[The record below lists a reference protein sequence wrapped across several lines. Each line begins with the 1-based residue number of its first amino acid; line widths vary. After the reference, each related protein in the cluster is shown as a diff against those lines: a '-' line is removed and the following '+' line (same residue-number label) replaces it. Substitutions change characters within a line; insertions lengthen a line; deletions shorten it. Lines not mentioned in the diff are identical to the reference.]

1 MESTDIAIII
11 PCFNEAPRIARLID
25 DLAPHVAELGSVSV
39 VLINDGSSDST
50 LDELRR
56 LSADFEWVNWLS
68 FTRNFGKEAAMLAG
82 IDWAASRGA
91 AALIMDA
98 DGQHPPA
105 VAREMIDAYR
115 AGSTHIVAQRNRADE
130 ARSRRL
136 LARVAYGVMSRITQV
151 DLVNGQGDFRL
162 LAPDLVGALSAL
174 PERNRFSK
182 GLYSWLGDPDLVLD
196 FEPVAELEQRPSSW
210 SLSALLNYSI
220 DGITSFNDRPLR
232 TILLTGIAT
241 GVATLGYLVIMLIV
255 VARDGVEVPGYLT
268 TIFAVTILGS
278 LQLIS
283 LGVIG
288 EYVGRILVE
297 VKDRPAYL
305 VRERSE

>member
-1 MESTDIAIII
+1 MSEITIVI
-11 PCFNEAPRIARLID
+11 PCFNEEPRIARLLD
-25 DLAPHVAELGSVSV
+25 SLAPDVEELGRVSV
-39 VLINDGSSDST
+39 VLINDGSSDGT
-50 LDELRR
+50 LEELKR
-56 LSADFEWVNWLS
+56 LGEERSWVHWIS

-82 IDWAASRGA
+82 VDWAAERRSA
-91 AALIMDA
+91 VLIMDA
-98 DGQHPPA
+98 DGQHPPF
-105 VAREMIDAYR
+105 VARQMIEAHR
-115 AGSTHIVAQRNRADE
+115 AGSAHVVAQRNRSDE

-136 LARVAYGVMSRITQV
+136 LARIAYGALSRVTQV

-162 LAPDLVGALSAL
+162 LAPDLVLALSAL

-182 GLYSWLGDPDLVLD
+182 GLYSWLGDPELVLD
-196 FEPVAELEQRPSSW
+196 FEPVAGLEMRQSSW
-210 SLSALLNYSI
+210 SLSALFSYAI

-232 TILLTGIAT
+232 AILLMGCLTAIAT
-241 GVATLGYLVIMLIV
+241 FTYLLFMLVA
-255 VARDGVEVPGYLT
+255 VAQNGVEAPGYLT
-268 TIFAVTILGS
+268 TIFAVTMLGS

-297 VKDRPAYL
+297 VKDRPSYL